1 MCLSLQGVLSHLPRP
16 GRVILAKDHPSSVKK
31 SRDIAAPT
39 FGWLVC
45 RSGRRKETCMGRV
58 EEAVRSEIMRLVRR
72 ELRGVVLPLG
82 KEVRQLR
89 RGLGRLT
96 KSVAGLE
103 RVVAAQVR
111 EAEARR
117 DRLEVSEEEAKT
129 ARLSARLIRA
139 LRTRLGI
146 SQGQLAVL
154 VGVSTRAV
162 TKWEQGMISPRGQ
175 NRATLVALRKLGR
188 RDARRML
195 EQKGVA
201 VPSKGR
207 GRRAKGR

>member
-1 MCLSLQGVLSHLPRP
+1 
-16 GRVILAKDHPSSVKK
+16 
-31 SRDIAAPT
+31 
-39 FGWLVC
+39 
-45 RSGRRKETCMGRV
+45 MGRV

-72 ELRGVVLPLG
+72 ELRSVVLPLG
-82 KEVRQLR
+82 KEVRQLK
-89 RGLGRLT
+89 RGMGRLT

-117 DRLEVSEEEAKT
+117 DRLEVSEEEART
-129 ARLSARLIRA
+129 ARLSGRLIRA

-146 SQGQLAVL
+146 SQGQLAAL
-154 VGVSTRAV
+154 VGVSTGAV
-162 TKWEQGMISPRGQ
+162 AQWEQGMISPRGQ
-175 NRATLVALRKLGR
+175 NWATLVALRKLGR

-201 VPSKGR
+201 VPSK
-207 GRRAKGR
+207 RRARRSKGG

>member
-1 MCLSLQGVLSHLPRP
+1 
-16 GRVILAKDHPSSVKK
+16 
-31 SRDIAAPT
+31 
-39 FGWLVC
+39 
-45 RSGRRKETCMGRV
+45 MGRV

-72 ELRGVVLPLG
+72 ELRSVVLPLG
-82 KEVRQLR
+82 KEVRQLK
-89 RGLGRLT
+89 RGMGWLN

-117 DRLEVSEEEAKT
+117 DRLEVSEEEART
-129 ARLSARLIRA
+129 ARLSGRLIRA

-154 VGVSTRAV
+154 VGVSTGAV
-162 TKWEQGMISPRGQ
+162 TQWEQGMISPRGQ
-175 NRATLVALRKLGR
+175 HRATLVALRKLGR

-201 VPSKGR
+201 VPSK
-207 GRRAKGR
+207 RRPRRSKGG

>member
-1 MCLSLQGVLSHLPRP
+1 
-16 GRVILAKDHPSSVKK
+16 
-31 SRDIAAPT
+31 
-39 FGWLVC
+39 
-45 RSGRRKETCMGRV
+45 MGRV
-58 EEAVRSEIMRLVRR
+58 EEAVRSEIMRLVRK
-72 ELRGVVLPLG
+72 ELRSVVLPLG
-82 KEVRQLR
+82 KEVRQLK
-89 RGLGRLT
+89 RGMGRLT
-96 KSVAGLE
+96 KSVARLE

-117 DRLEVSEEEAKT
+117 DRLEVSEEEVRA

-154 VGVSTRAV
+154 VGVSTSAV

-195 EQKGVA
+195 EEKGMA

>member
-1 MCLSLQGVLSHLPRP
+1 
-16 GRVILAKDHPSSVKK
+16 
-31 SRDIAAPT
+31 
-39 FGWLVC
+39 
-45 RSGRRKETCMGRV
+45 MGRL
-58 EEAVRSEIMRLVRR
+58 EEAVRSEIMRLVRK
-72 ELRGVVLPLG
+72 ELRSVVLPLG
-82 KEVRQLR
+82 KEVRQLK
-89 RGLGRLT
+89 RGMGRLNKT
-96 KSVAGLE
+96 VAGLE

-117 DRLEVSEEEAKT
+117 DRLEVSEEEART

-154 VGVSTRAV
+154 VGVSAGAV
-162 TKWEQGMISPRGQ
+162 TQWEQGMISPRGQ

-188 RDARRML
+188 RDVRRML

-201 VPSKGR
+201 LPSKGR
-207 GRRAKGR
+207 GRRARGR